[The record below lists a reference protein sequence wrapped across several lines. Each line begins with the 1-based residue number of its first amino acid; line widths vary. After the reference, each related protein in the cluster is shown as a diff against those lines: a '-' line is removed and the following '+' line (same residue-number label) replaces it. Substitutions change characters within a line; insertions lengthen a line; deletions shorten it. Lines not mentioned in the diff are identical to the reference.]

1 MTAML
6 ANKVASAP
14 CNVGYF
20 IIEIR
25 QRKTLTVQDKP
36 AHRMKNTFYNSFD
49 LERPE
54 STPSTEGDHRNAFQ
68 IERDRIIFSYPFRR
82 LQSKTQ
88 VFQSGEYDFYR
99 TRLTHSIEVAKIGRS
114 ICEYL
119 RASADQLNDSFY
131 IDADLTEAVGL
142 AHDLGHPPFGH
153 IGERKLN
160 DLMAPHGGFEGNGQT
175 LRILTELIY
184 ERPGSTKGIAPTRA
198 FLDGVMKYKALHS
211 ERIAQDGRAPDNHF
225 IYDDQVA
232 HRDIIFGGQT
242 IPAELQSHKALNS
255 FKSIECQIMDWA
267 DDTAYSLHDI
277 VDGIHARY
285 ISIGSLTEWAASQTL
300 DPEQTKLVDKLCH
313 VIRENRYEPYFGS
326 RVGKFVNACTLASRS
341 GFLSSQTN
349 RHAFDLIIAPEV
361 KAESRLYKK
370 IALDLIFR
378 SPQLQQI
385 EFKGGYIL
393 EHLFK
398 ALCDNC
404 ADPETQ
410 GLRILPAREQILLKE
425 EPNESGRYRRLCDYT
440 AGLTDDLA
448 VRTYK
453 RLFDPDFGSIA
464 ELT

>member
-1 MTAML
+1 
-6 ANKVASAP
+6 
-14 CNVGYF
+14 
-20 IIEIR
+20 
-25 QRKTLTVQDKP
+25 
-36 AHRMKNTFYNSFD
+36 MKNEFYKPFD
-49 LERPE
+49 LERLENGP
-54 STPSTEGDHRNAFQ
+54 TPEGDYRNAFQ

-114 ICEYL
+114 ICEFL
-119 RASADQLNDSFY
+119 KTSSAHLNDRFY

-160 DLMAPHGGFEGNGQT
+160 DLMAEFGGFEGNAQT

-184 ERPGSTKGIAPTRA
+184 ERPGTTKGIAPTRA

-211 ERIAQDGRAPDNHF
+211 ECITTDNNTKKYPKNHF
-225 IYDDQVA
+225 IYDEQA
-232 HRDIIFGGQT
+232 HWREVIFDGQT
-242 IPAELQSHKALNS
+242 IPEALNTPDGLNH

-267 DDTAYSLHDI
+267 DDTAYSLNDI

-285 ISIGSLTEWAASQTL
+285 INVGSLTEWATKQTL
-300 DPEQTKLVDKLCH
+300 DEQQTQWLEKLCDK
-313 VIRENRYEPYFGS
+313 IRKNSYEPYFGS
-326 RVGKFVNACTLASRS
+326 RIGKFVNACTLTPRG
-341 GFLSSQTN
+341 GFLSDRTQ
-349 RHAFDLIIAPEV
+349 RHAFDLTIDPVA
-361 KAESRLYKK
+361 KAESKLYKK

-385 EFKGGYIL
+385 EFKGGHIL
-393 EHLFK
+393 EKVFQTLQ
-398 ALCDNC
+398 ANSG
-404 ADPETQ
+404 EGS
-410 GLRILPAREQILLKE
+410 GLQVLSAQVQELLKT
-425 EPNESGRYRRLCDYT
+425 ESTATARQRRLCDYA
-440 AGLTDDLA
+440 AGLTDALA

-464 ELT
+464 ELL

>member
-1 MTAML
+1 MS
-6 ANKVASAP
+6 N
-14 CNVGYF
+14 
-20 IIEIR
+20 E
-25 QRKTLTVQDKP
+25 
-36 AHRMKNTFYNSFD
+36 FYNAFD
-49 LERPE
+49 LERFPN
-54 STPSTEGDHRNAFQ
+54 TPFGEGEYRNAFQ

-119 RASADQLNDSFY
+119 RATSGHLNDAFY

-153 IGERKLN
+153 IGERELN
-160 DLMAPHGGFEGNGQT
+160 ELMAPHGGFEGNAQT

-184 ERPGSTKGIAPTRA
+184 ERPGSTQGIAPTRA
-198 FLDGVMKYKALHS
+198 FLDGVMKYKALHC
-211 ERIAQDGRAPDNHF
+211 ECIETAEDGTKTYPEHHF
-225 IYDDQVA
+225 IYDEQA
-232 HRDIIFGGQT
+232 QWRDVIFDGQP
-242 IPAELQSHKALNS
+242 IPEALHSPKALNG

-267 DDTAYSLHDI
+267 DDTAYSLNDI

-285 ISIGSLTEWAASQTL
+285 INVGSLTEWAAHQTL
-300 DPEQTKLVDKLCH
+300 DTAQSKWIEKLCDK
-313 VIRENRYEPYFGS
+313 IRKNNYEPYFGS
-326 RVGKFVNACTLASRS
+326 RIGKFVNACTLAPRS
-341 GFLSSQTN
+341 GFMSDRTN
-349 RHAFDLIIAPEV
+349 RHAFDLAIAPEA
-361 KAESRLYKK
+361 KAESKLYKN

-393 EHLFK
+393 ERLFN
-398 ALCDNC
+398 ALRDNC
-404 ADPETQ
+404 GEKGGGRLQ
-410 GLRILPAREQILLKE
+410 VLPHQVQELLKTATNATE
-425 EPNESGRYRRLCDYT
+425 RQRRLCDYT
-440 AGLTDDLA
+440 AGLTDGLA

-453 RLFDPDFGSIA
+453 RLYDPDFGSIA

>member
-1 MTAML
+1 
-6 ANKVASAP
+6 
-14 CNVGYF
+14 
-20 IIEIR
+20 
-25 QRKTLTVQDKP
+25 
-36 AHRMKNTFYNSFD
+36 MKKNAFYNTFD
-49 LERPE
+49 LERSGDSPI
-54 STPSTEGDHRNAFQ
+54 PEGDYRNAFQ

-114 ICEYL
+114 ICEFL
-119 RASADQLNDSFY
+119 RASSEHLNDDFY

-160 DLMAPHGGFEGNGQT
+160 ELMSPYGGFEGNGQT

-198 FLDGVMKYKALHS
+198 FLDGVMKYKALHN
-211 ERIAQDGRAPDNHF
+211 ECIRVADDGTKLYPENHF
-225 IYDDQVA
+225 IFDEQA
-232 HRDIIFGGQT
+232 LWRDVIFDGQP
-242 IPAELQSHKALNS
+242 IPDTLRTPKALNH

-267 DDTAYSLHDI
+267 DDTAYSLNDI

-285 ISIGSLTEWAASQTL
+285 INVGSVLEWASTQTL
-300 DPEQTKLVDKLCH
+300 DSDQTAWIDKLCDK
-313 VIRENRYEPYFGS
+313 IRKNNYEPYFGS
-326 RVGKFVNACTLASRS
+326 RIGKFVNACSLTPRT
-341 GFLSSQTN
+341 GFLSDRTQ
-349 RHAFDLIIAPEV
+349 RHAFDLTIAPEA
-361 KAESRLYKK
+361 KAESKLYKS

-393 EHLFK
+393 ERLFT
-398 ALCDNC
+398 ALRDNC
-404 ADPETQ
+404 GEEGAGRLQ
-410 GLRILPAREQILLKE
+410 VLPIQVQELLKTATTPSE
-425 EPNESGRYRRLCDYT
+425 RQRRLCDYT
-440 AGLTDDLA
+440 AGLTDGLA

-453 RLFDPDFGSIA
+453 RLYDPDFGSIA
-464 ELT
+464 ELL

>member
-1 MTAML
+1 MQ
-6 ANKVASAP
+6 N
-14 CNVGYF
+14 
-20 IIEIR
+20 E
-25 QRKTLTVQDKP
+25 
-36 AHRMKNTFYNSFD
+36 FYNEFD
-49 LERPE
+49 LERFPE
-54 STPSTEGDHRNAFQ
+54 TAPADGDYRNAFQ
-68 IERDRIIFSYPFRR
+68 IERDRIVFSYPFRR

-119 RASADQLNDSFY
+119 RASSDHLHDGFY

-160 DLMAPHGGFEGNGQT
+160 ELMASDGGFEGNGQT

-211 ERIAQDGRAPDNHF
+211 ERITQEGAAPDNHF
-225 IYDDQVA
+225 IYDEQVQW
-232 HRDIIFGGQT
+232 RDVIFDGQP
-242 IPAELQSHKALNS
+242 IPEILKSAKALNC

-267 DDTAYSLHDI
+267 DDTAYSLNDI

-285 ISIGSLTEWAASQTL
+285 INVGSLTEWASNQTL
-300 DPEQTKLVDKLCH
+300 DAAQTRWLDKLCDK
-313 VIRENRYEPYFGS
+313 IRKNSYEPYFGS
-326 RVGKFVNACTLASRS
+326 RIGIFVNACSLVPRS
-341 GFLSSQTN
+341 GFLSDRTN
-349 RHAFDLIIAPEV
+349 RHAFDLAIAPEA
-361 KAESRLYKK
+361 KAESKLYKK

-393 EHLFK
+393 ERLFN
-398 ALCDNC
+398 ALRENC
-404 ADPETQ
+404 GEKGAGKLQVLPTQ
-410 GLRILPAREQILLKE
+410 VQELLKTSTTPAE
-425 EPNESGRYRRLCDYT
+425 RQRRLCDYT
-440 AGLTDDLA
+440 AGLTDGLA
-448 VRTYK
+448 IRTYK
-453 RLFDPDFGSIA
+453 RLYDPDFGSIA
-464 ELT
+464 ELL